1 MALDQSQITAL
12 LQRWSSGDNEALD
25 RLMPVM
31 YDRLHALAH
40 QRLRATPGERS
51 LNTTGLLHEA
61 YLKLADSPN
70 ASVENRNQFLGIA
83 SRAMRNVLVDHARA
97 RGAAKRGGGL
107 AAVELSEATWIDN
120 VDMDTVTEL
129 DDALKKLETLDAR
142 QSQIVELRYFGGLS
156 LEETAAALDLSLAT
170 VKRDLR
176 TARAWLATELTREAI
191 R

>member
-1 MALDQSQITAL
+1 MEVPPDAASIDSQFYLSAEEFFAAHHQLALTYDDVTLSTAYSEIL
-12 LQRWSSGDNEALD
+12 PRDTQLD
-25 RLMPVM
+25 TYLGES
-31 YDRLHALAH
+31 LH
-40 QRLRATPGERS
+40 
-51 LNTTGLLHEA
+51 LNIPIISA
-61 YLKLADSPN
+61 
-70 ASVENRNQFLGIA
+70 
-83 SRAMRNVLVDHARA
+83 
-97 RGAAKRGGGL
+97 
-107 AAVELSEATWIDN
+107 
-120 VDMDTVTEL
+120 DMDTVTEL